1 MDLICTST
9 FYLKQSCKQM
19 SSFTPSPFKLLL
31 GYWILSN
38 FDDNYPCPPKKK
50 TWTQPDWPTSIW
62 PTGGPQEDSAD
73 FPPPNYLVN
82 CGYNQAHCGAPPPT
96 NLLQLLNLW

>member
-1 MDLICTST
+1 
-9 FYLKQSCKQM
+9 M

-73 FPPPNYLVN
+73 SPPPLITWLIVDIIKLIVVPL
-82 CGYNQAHCGAPPPT
+82 PPPIFYSYLIFGDGFVAYIYT
-96 NLLQLLNLW
+96 